1 MSFFETIHEKFDAL
15 FGDVWDFLQPMFKL
29 FMSQAGAMLGQ
40 IALGV
45 VMDIAKDPSMV
56 QSGGLA
62 KRQAA
67 FDKIAQ
73 ELKDKGLIVA
83 ESMINAAIET
93 AVQHVKASGEK
104 VD

>member
-15 FGDVWDFLQPMFKL
+15 FGDVWDFLQPLFKL
-29 FMSQAGAMLGQ
+29 FMSQAGQILGN

-56 QSGGLA
+56 GSGGLA

-67 FDKIAQ
+67 FDKIAA

-83 ESMINAAIET
+83 TSMINAAIET
-93 AVQHVKASGEK
+93 AVQHLEKKGE
-104 VD
+104 

>member
-1 MSFFETIHEKFDAL
+1 MSFFDKISDTFTAIWS
-15 FGDVWDFLQPMFKL
+15 DVWDFLAPLIKI
-29 FMSQAGAMLGQ
+29 FMSEAGQILGQ

-56 QSGGLA
+56 QAGGLA

-67 FDKIAQ
+67 FDKIVL

-83 ESMINAAIET
+83 ESMINAAIE
-93 AVQHVKASGEK
+93 ASVQKIKAEGEK
-104 VD
+104 VE